1 MEVEVVLNHNKKAKA
16 QLLDLLYNHYEVTP
30 ETIIVNNS
38 DGSSIKKYYFYNI
51 FLLTFND
58 FYSIIIL

>member
-1 MEVEVVLNHNKKAKA
+1 MEVEVVLTHNKKAKA

-38 DGSSIKKYYFYNI
+38 DGLSIKKYYFYNI
-51 FLLTFND
+51 FLFTFN
-58 FYSIIIL
+58 YSHGIIIL

>member
-1 MEVEVVLNHNKKAKA
+1 MEVEVVLTHNKKAKA

-38 DGSSIKKYYFYNI
+38 DVSSIKKYYFYNI
-51 FLLTFND
+51 F
-58 FYSIIIL
+58 Y

>member
-1 MEVEVVLNHNKKAKA
+1 MEVEVVLTHNKKAKA

-38 DGSSIKKYYFYNI
+38 DVSSIKNIIFIIFFY
-51 FLLTFND
+51 
-58 FYSIIIL
+58 

>member
-1 MEVEVVLNHNKKAKA
+1 MEVEVVLTHNKKAKA

-38 DGSSIKKYYFYNI
+38 DVSLIKKYYFYNI

>member
-1 MEVEVVLNHNKKAKA
+1 MEVEVVLTHNKKAKA

-38 DGSSIKKYYFYNI
+38 DVSSIKKYYFYNI

-58 FYSIIIL
+58 FYNIIIL